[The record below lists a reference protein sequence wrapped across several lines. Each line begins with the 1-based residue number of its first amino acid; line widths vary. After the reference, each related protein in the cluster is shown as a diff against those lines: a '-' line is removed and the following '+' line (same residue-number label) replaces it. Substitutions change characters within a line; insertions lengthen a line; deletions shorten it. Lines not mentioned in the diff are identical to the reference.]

1 MAAYGTIQE
10 AQAYFDDR
18 LHEVAWSL
26 ATASDQTKSL
36 DAATTIINTLRYK
49 GLKNV
54 VYQYLEDNPTV
65 AEDAEKGDADALALI
80 RVQEATQV
88 NEFPR
93 GADTE
98 VVDTI
103 QWSCFEIAYSLL
115 DGVDPD
121 LELENLA
128 VQRHGIGS
136 VRTTFNRTQEPL
148 EHILNGIPSAK
159 AWRWLRPFLRDG
171 DHIRLNRIS

>member
-1 MAAYGTIQE
+1 MAYVTIQE

-26 ATASDQTKSL
+26 SNVGDQRKSL
-36 DAATTIINTLRYK
+36 DEATRIIDTLRYK

-54 VYQYLEDNPTV
+54 VYQYRIDNPDV
-65 AEDAEKGDADALALI
+65 AECADKGDADSLALI
-80 RVQEATQV
+80 RAAEVTQE

-93 GADTE
+93 DADT
-98 VVDTI
+98 TI
-103 QWSCFEIAYSLL
+103 VQYIMWATYEIAYSLL

-128 VQRHGIGS
+128 VSRHSIGA
-136 VRTTFNRTQEPL
+136 VRTSFNRNQEPL

-159 AWRWLRPFLRDG
+159 AWKWLKPFLRDG
-171 DHIRLNRIS
+171 DHIRLDRVS

>member
-1 MAAYGTIQE
+1 MAYVTIQE

-26 ATASDQTKSL
+26 ATADDQRKSL
-36 DAATTIINTLRYK
+36 DAATKIIDTLRYK
-49 GLKNV
+49 GVKNV
-54 VYQYLEDNPTV
+54 VYAFLIANPDV
-65 AEDAEKGDADALALI
+65 AECAEKGDPTALAAI
-80 RVQEATQV
+80 RAIEITQE

-93 GADTE
+93 GADTTI
-98 VVDTI
+98 VQTI
-103 QWSCFEIAYSLL
+103 QWATNEVAYSLL

-128 VQRHGIGS
+128 VSRQSIGA
-136 VRTTFNRTQEPL
+136 VRTSFNRDQEPL
-148 EHILNGIPSAK
+148 EHVLNGIPSAR

-171 DHIRLNRIS
+171 NHIRINRVS